1 MHVERIVRNAAAF
14 NAFRPS
20 LGAFFK
26 DVLLPQLLRGQS
38 SNKKNKTPNT
48 SCSDGSSNTGTKY
61 CQSLRKLNL
70 LLSKLWFTSW
80 NAGIVS
86 LPPCTPM
93 SSDISN
99 PLSPTQC
106 PLAQEVVRIH
116 SAVCLSDTRPTQK
129 RDTNEIVPAEGYS
142 NQQLHGVVF
151 LILLWVCLCT
161 RLKCKRPLNKHF
173 TSSFGVC
180 LLKYLGHISLSHL
193 LCWPFD

>member
-20 LGAFFK
+20 LDAFFK
-26 DVLLPQLLRGQS
+26 MCCYLSCWEANPVTRKTRLLTLAVVMEVATLEPSTASRWENSTSFWVSCDSPRGMLVLWVYHHVHQYHPIYQILYQ
-38 SNKKNKTPNT
+38 
-48 SCSDGSSNTGTKY
+48 
-61 CQSLRKLNL
+61 
-70 LLSKLWFTSW
+70 
-80 NAGIVS
+80 
-86 LPPCTPM
+86 
-93 SSDISN
+93 
-99 PLSPTQC
+99 PTQC

-151 LILLWVCLCT
+151 LILWVCLCT